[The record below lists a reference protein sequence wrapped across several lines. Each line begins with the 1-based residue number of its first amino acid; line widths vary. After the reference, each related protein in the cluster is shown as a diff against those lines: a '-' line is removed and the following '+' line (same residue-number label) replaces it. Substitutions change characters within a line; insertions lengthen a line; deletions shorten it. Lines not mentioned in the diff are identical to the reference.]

1 MHFVW
6 TEPAIED
13 VECVTW
19 PRGGSALTQHIAHKF
34 VGADLLFRSARC
46 AITHRAARAFGSG
59 KFVLFCGKTVSFTG
73 ASALNS

>member
-19 PRGGSALTQHIAHKF
+19 PRGGSALTQHI
-34 VGADLLFRSARC
+34 
-46 AITHRAARAFGSG
+46 T
-59 KFVLFCGKTVSFTG
+59 
-73 ASALNS
+73 